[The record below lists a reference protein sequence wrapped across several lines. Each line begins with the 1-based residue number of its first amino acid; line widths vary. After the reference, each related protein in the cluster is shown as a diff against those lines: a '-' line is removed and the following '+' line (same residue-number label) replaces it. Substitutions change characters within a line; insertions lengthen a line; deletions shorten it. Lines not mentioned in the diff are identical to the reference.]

1 MIPFIKLALVLA
13 ASALFADPQIGPQI
27 GKDTYGEETLE
38 SLQVLGTVKLN
49 GTTISKS
56 IKVTGNLIAHCAFL
70 NQVEAAG
77 DIQLFDTTI
86 EQAMQA
92 TGSIKAF
99 GSIFRQP
106 LVFLGQRGLFSA
118 CQMAA
123 LTVQRDLAFKS
134 AQIIEL
140 KDKTQ
145 VDGPILFE
153 NGGGKVLLYPG
164 SRVKGPVTGGRIV
177 HKN

>member
-1 MIPFIKLALVLA
+1 MRSWSLTFVMA
-13 ASALFADPQIGPQI
+13 ASALFADPQIGKDAY
-27 GKDTYGEETLE
+27 GKETLE

-56 IKVTGNLIAHCAFL
+56 LKITGNLIAHSALL

-86 EQAMQA
+86 EQVMQV
-92 TGSIKAF
+92 TGSVKAF
-99 GSIFRQP
+99 NSIFRQP

-118 CQMAA
+118 CQ
-123 LTVQRDLAFKS
+123 LPGITVQRDLAFKS

-145 VDGPILFE
+145 IDGPILFE
-153 NGGGKVLLYPG
+153 KGGGKVLLYPG
-164 SRVKGPVTGGRIV
+164 SRVKGPVTGGCIV